1 MYEQKQPGNKK
12 CLTNQEGQS
21 IVLVALMMI
30 GILAFVG
37 IAVDVGLIF
46 ARQSQLSKAVDSAVL
61 AAVTE
66 VESLSLLNNA
76 NNKAA
81 QFLNSNLPLTSSL
94 ATATSPAP
102 ITFVSDADINELGAY
117 EYTVTA
123 TWPVD
128 LYFLS
133 VIGLDSYDVVRA
145 AAAAY
150 FPITDV
156 YASRR
161 VEDGA
166 LSTSNQ
172 SVFGP
177 GICSSNGDPFSPSL
191 PNWPPVSE
199 SAKYNGLYSY
209 QYRILIPPDYPNDI
223 VRVELFDPD
232 SMNQPNNFNS
242 NSTFQ
247 AAVSHTQAWV
257 DSGREAVTTGTC
269 TQSTS
274 VVRQNPCLIDT
285 REDEE
290 LGLDLDL
297 VNPWWFVRVDENRR
311 PRTACDVGSSYTTAN
326 NTQTTFEL
334 FYYRENLDDGTI
346 IRTELA
352 KYTGQTGDGVRDN
365 GGHLTDM
372 QWVSPGAQMSN
383 DQPANVPTTGPGSTP
398 GDFGSFEIS
407 INDDLINVLRDPD
420 SGYRYIY
427 LDVTAISG
435 SSENGFE
442 IWAGP
447 PDYVDTISS
456 DVNTRNVQVIN
467 NPGSHSS
474 RGVTVFG
481 LGNLPMNSNYTRPVN
496 IPLIYVPPEYAG
508 QEISVSLF
516 DSDSGAT
523 PPVTFYFD
531 SVSEADW
538 SLVFAATTNPTND
551 PDHDPVNYPT
561 NGRCRI
567 GACQNV
573 WIDPPYK
580 LIVPTYD
587 PDRCTNPSDPAQR
600 NVCTPFFGGR
610 LVARYRGG
618 QDDTYGWQIRLKGL
632 PYLIR

>member
-1 MYEQKQPGNKK
+1 MNEQEKRSNKK
-12 CLTNQEGQS
+12 RIGKEEGQS

-46 ARQSQLSKAVDSAVL
+46 ARRSQLSKAVDSAVL

-66 VESLSLLNNA
+66 VESLSLLSRA
-76 NNKAA
+76 DDKSA
-81 QFLNSNLPLTSSL
+81 QFLNSNLPLRSSL
-94 ATATSPAP
+94 ATAPSPAP
-102 ITFVSDADINELGAY
+102 ITFVSGAEINELGAY
-117 EYTVTA
+117 QYSLTA

-133 VIGLDSYDVVRA
+133 VIGLDNFDVMVS

-172 SVFGP
+172 AVFGP
-177 GICSSNGDPFSPSL
+177 KICSANGDPFSPDL
-191 PNWPPVSE
+191 PNWTPLSE

-209 QYRILIPPDYPNDI
+209 EYRILIPADYPSDI

-232 SMNQPNNFNS
+232 SINKPNNNGS
-242 NSTFQ
+242 SYR
-247 AAVSHTQAWV
+247 ADVSHTQVWI
-257 DSGREAVTTGTC
+257 DSGRPAVENLTC
-269 TQSTS
+269 SSIQ
-274 VVRQNPCLIDT
+274 QNPCLINT
-285 REDEE
+285 GEVAQ
-290 LGLDLDL
+290 LGLPLDM
-297 VNPWWFVRVDENRR
+297 VNPWWFVRIDENRR
-311 PRTACDVGSSYTTAN
+311 PRSDCGAGGAYSAAV
-326 NTQTTFEL
+326 NTQTTYEL
-334 FYYRENLDDGTI
+334 FYYRENISDGTI
-346 IRTELA
+346 IKTDLA
-352 KYTGQTGDGVRDN
+352 RYTGQTGDGVRDN

-372 QWVSPGAQMSN
+372 HWVSPGAQMIY
-383 DQPANVPTTGPGSTP
+383 DQPANVPTTGPGSTA
-398 GDFGSFEIS
+398 GDYGSFEIS
-407 INDDLINVLRDPD
+407 ISNDLVNILRDPD
-420 SGYRYIY
+420 TGYRYIY
-427 LDVTAISG
+427 LDVTAITG

-447 PDYVDTISS
+447 PDYVNTISS
-456 DVNTRNVQVIN
+456 NVNSRNVQVIN

-481 LGNLPMNSNYTRPVN
+481 LGNLPMNSNYTAPVD
-496 IPLIYVPPEYAG
+496 IPLIYVPAEYAG

-516 DSDSGAT
+516 DSDSGAQ
-523 PPVTFYFD
+523 PPVVFFFD

-538 SLVFAATTNPTND
+538 SLTFSATSNPTQD

-580 LIVPTYD
+580 IMVPTYD
-587 PDRCTNPSDPAQR
+587 PALCSASPTNKA
-600 NVCTPFFGGR
+600 VCTPFFGGR
-610 LVARYRGG
+610 LVARYKGG